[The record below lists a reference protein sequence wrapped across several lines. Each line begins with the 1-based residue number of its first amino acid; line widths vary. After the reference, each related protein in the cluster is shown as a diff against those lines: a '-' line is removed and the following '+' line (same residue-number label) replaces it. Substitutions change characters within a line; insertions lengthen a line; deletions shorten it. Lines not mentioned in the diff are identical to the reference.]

1 MKITV
6 ANVKGGVGKTTTAMF
21 LAAGLAR
28 QGRTL
33 LVDADPKGS
42 ALRWSEQA
50 GDLPFPVIA
59 WPVRD
64 LARRV
69 TQVADGYEHLIID
82 TGPEQ
87 EHLVRQALMV
97 TDQLIIPL
105 APSPIEVDRLG
116 ATLTLAAEVE
126 DLGANLDIQ
135 LLLTR
140 VRSGTRS
147 ASDVRA
153 SLAGLELPM
162 LTAEIRLLERF
173 AQAHGQAAPENLC
186 DYWVVL
192 AELIAAGVPA

>member
-28 QGRTL
+28 HGRTL

-69 TQVADGYEHLIID
+69 TQVANDYEHLIID

-97 TDQLIIPL
+97 TDQLIVPL
-105 APSPIEVDRLG
+105 APSPIEIDRLR
-116 ATLTLAAEVE
+116 ATLTLTAEAE

-153 SLAGLELPM
+153 SIAGLELPM
-162 LTAEIRLLERF
+162 LAAEIRLLERY
-173 AQAHGQAAPENLC
+173 AQAHGQPAPEDLG
-186 DYWVVL
+186 DYQAVLEELRHVVV
-192 AELIAAGVPA
+192 AA